1 MAYEIGEKCEGLH
14 DGRWYLCTILS
25 QEDDRYKVT
34 FDGWSRQFNEVLSAH
49 CVRPRTTIDVRTRKR
64 WRPSVNF
71 NKLLP
76 GDEVSI
82 SVENI
87 RKPAVIRVV
96 DPFQE
101 LLTVECGN
109 EELIA
114 SFRDVLPPPEQPSP
128 VTSVKRR
135 KTAASPP
142 AAPAA
147 TPLPP
152 ISASVSVQP
161 AIAPQFATIVRRDG
175 KKISCGDLVS
185 LTPNSAD
192 VVFIV
197 LELYQDESEVL
208 LNAQK
213 CQLSDGVAV
222 RLLGNFR
229 LTCPAS
235 AVYTLQDTKLSSQ
248 LKKAVL
254 EVRQGAILRLSES
267 LQLHMANRAY
277 QLEVRRYDLAAKL
290 RCEIHR
296 GMSSKA
302 ARTFL
307 VKMGPADLRHDLELL
322 GLAVGNNFKVEKS
335 KNRLDDLD
343 PLLGE
348 TWDVKLKDDGRYFY
362 ANFAEFS
369 LDLPSRSL
377 LVKIKF
383 AESTCS
389 FRQDSYRQD
398 TAADCC

>member
-34 FDGWSRQFNEVLSAH
+34 FDGWSRQFDEVLSAH
-49 CVRPRTTIDVRTRKR
+49 CVRPRTTIGVRTKKR

-82 SVENI
+82 SVEDT

-135 KTAASPP
+135 KTAASPQ
-142 AAPAA
+142 AAPAV

-152 ISASVSVQP
+152 ISASVSVQS

-175 KKISCGDLVS
+175 QKISCGDLVS

-197 LELYQDESEVL
+197 LEIYQDESEVL

-222 RLLGNFR
+222 RLLTNFR

-235 AVYTLQDTKLSSQ
+235 AVYTVQDTKLSSQ

-302 ARTFL
+302 ARTFII
-307 VKMGPADLRHDLELL
+307 KMGPADLRHDLELL
-322 GLAVGNNFKVEKS
+322 GLAVDNSFKVEKS
-335 KNRLDDLD
+335 KNRLHDLD

-348 TWDVKLKDDGRYFY
+348 KWDVKLKDDDRYFY

>member
-25 QEDDRYKVT
+25 QEDDGYKVT
-34 FDGWSRQFNEVLSAH
+34 FDGWSRQFDELLSAH

-82 SVENI
+82 RVQGI

-128 VTSVKRR
+128 DTVKRR
-135 KTAASPP
+135 KPAASQQ

-147 TPLPP
+147 TPPPP
-152 ISASVSVQP
+152 ISASVSLQS

-175 KKISCGDLVS
+175 EKISCGDLVS

-222 RLLGNFR
+222 RLVANFR

-235 AVYTLQDTKLSSQ
+235 AVDTLQDTKLSSQ

-254 EVRQGAILRLSES
+254 EVRQGAILRLSQS
-267 LQLHMANRAY
+267 LQIHMANRAY
-277 QLEVRRYDLAAKL
+277 QLQVRRYDLAAKL

-296 GMSSKA
+296 GMSSRA
-302 ARTFL
+302 ARTFII
-307 VKMGPADLRHDLELL
+307 KMGPADLRHDLELL
-322 GLAVGNNFKVEKS
+322 GLAVDNSFKVEKS

-343 PLLGE
+343 SLLGE
-348 TWDVKLKDDGRYFY
+348 KWDVKVKDDDRYFY

-383 AESTCS
+383 A
-389 FRQDSYRQD
+389 
-398 TAADCC
+398 

>member
-1 MAYEIGEKCEGLH
+1 MAYEIGKKCEGLH

-25 QEDDRYKVT
+25 QEDDGYKVT
-34 FDGWSRQFNEVLSAH
+34 FDGWSRQFDAVLSAD
-49 CVRPRTTIDVRTRKR
+49 CVRLRTVIDVRTRKR
-64 WRPSVNF
+64 CRPSVNF

-82 SVENI
+82 GVDGI

-101 LLTVECGN
+101 LVTVECGN
-109 EELIA
+109 EELVA
-114 SFRDVLPPPEQPSP
+114 SYSNVLPPPEQPIP
-128 VTSVKRR
+128 VKRR
-135 KTAASPP
+135 KPAASPR
-142 AAPAA
+142 ATPAA
-147 TPLPP
+147 TIPP
-152 ISASVSVQP
+152 PVSMPVSVQS
-161 AIAPQFATIVRRDG
+161 AIAPQFASIVRLDG
-175 KKISCGDLVS
+175 VKISCVDLMS

-192 VVFIV
+192 VVFID
-197 LELYQDESEVL
+197 LELYQDESGFEVL

-213 CQLSDGVAV
+213 CQLSDSVAV
-222 RLLGNFR
+222 GLLENFR

-235 AVYTLQDTKLSSQ
+235 AVHTLQDTKLSSQ

-254 EVRQGAILRLSES
+254 EVRQGAVLRLSQS

-277 QLEVRRYDLAAKL
+277 QLQVRRFDFAAKL

-302 ARTFL
+302 ARTF
-307 VKMGPADLRHDLELL
+307 VIKMGPADLRHDLELL
-322 GLAVGNNFKVEKS
+322 GLAVDNNFKVEKS
-335 KNRLDDLD
+335 KNRLNELD
-343 PLLGE
+343 TLLGE
-348 TWDVKLKDDGRYFY
+348 NWDVKLKQDDCYFY
-362 ANFAEFS
+362 ATFAEFA

-389 FRQDSYRQD
+389 FRQDSYRQG